1 MFFFKKKR
9 KMMKAVLT
17 PNEDGIHFSFQL
29 HDGKTVAELKL
40 PMAKED
46 IEKYY
51 KVQGFQQYVAWEE
64 LYDSGVLVDSTLP
77 YSEYYELLKDESAKE
92 VLQYLGLPVVEEQVG
107 GKLSLRSLPHE
118 ADLVLQLFDAG
129 GRNLDRVGKQAGA
142 IYVLPDRLML
152 LPERVYRLKQA
163 LLGSYESGYEKIG
176 ICQQLANEAGI
187 ELENFL
193 QNETYHVVDAYN
205 VDVAVHRHDH
215 IELVVKG
222 RNEEETRHL

>member
-1 MFFFKKKR
+1 
-9 KMMKAVLT
+9 MKAVLT

-92 VLQYLGLPVVEEQVG
+92 VLQHLGLPVVEEQVG

-163 LLGSYESGYEKIG
+163 LLDRTNQDMKKSAF
-176 ICQQLANEAGI
+176 ANSWPTKQ
-187 ELENFL
+187 ELNLNTFYKTKRITSL
-193 QNETYHVVDAYN
+193 MRT
-205 VDVAVHRHDH
+205 
-215 IELVVKG
+215 I
-222 RNEEETRHL
+222 